1 MCIDLIK
8 RNACW
13 EIIRVI
19 IGTDPGTY
27 PGIQVYQKLKKVLK
41 SYIGREMTVFWRN
54 FVTSC
59 TGSLYFDNCNQW
71 R

>member
-27 PGIQVYQKLKKVLK
+27 PGIQVYQKLKKGAEIIHWKGNDCILTK
-41 SYIGREMTVFWRN
+41 FRH
-54 FVTSC
+54 
-59 TGSLYFDNCNQW
+59 
-71 R
+71 